1 MVVANNGITMTK
13 NKGELLAILIAN
25 QMWQDKAHLP
35 MEHIQGFTWT
45 SEVASCPLP
54 PKNFHFSTCWYI

>member
-1 MVVANNGITMTK
+1 MTWFYFTFTITLSLAMVVANNGITMTK

-35 MEHIQGFTWT
+35 MEHIQGFT
-45 SEVASCPLP
+45 
-54 PKNFHFSTCWYI
+54 